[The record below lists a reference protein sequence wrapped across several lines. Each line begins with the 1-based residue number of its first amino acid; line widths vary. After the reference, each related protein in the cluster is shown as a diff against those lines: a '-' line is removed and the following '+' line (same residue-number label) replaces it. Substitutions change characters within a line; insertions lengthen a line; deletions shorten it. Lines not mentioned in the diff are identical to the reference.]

1 MIFFRPL
8 RIFSLRLIIKRHDVV
23 FLAALVAFAGVVVQ
37 AAGGTWDGQAHLA
50 REVPEQFWSL
60 QHLVVY
66 AGLAMVVCSSA
77 LGFLVLAHRRQK
89 NEKALQIWVAVI
101 SLGAGLELFS
111 GYFDMRAHEIN
122 GLDAMVTPS
131 HVGLHAGIFIVSL
144 GCFLVFSSIERPAAR
159 RLVPAAIATV
169 FFSAAWIAFNLIMS
183 LAPAL
188 MCLPI
193 YELLSSGCEVL

>member
-1 MIFFRPL
+1 M
-8 RIFSLRLIIKRHDVV
+8 KRHDVV

-37 AAGGTWDGQAHLA
+37 AAGGTWDGQTHLA

-60 QHLVVY
+60 QHLIVY

-77 LGFLVLAHRRQK
+77 LGFLALARRRQK
-89 NEKALQIWVAVI
+89 NKALQRCLAII

-111 GYFDMRAHEIN
+111 GYFDMRAHEIS

-144 GCFLVFSSIERPAAR
+144 GCFLVFSRIETPAAR
-159 RLVPAAIATV
+159 RMIPAAIVTV